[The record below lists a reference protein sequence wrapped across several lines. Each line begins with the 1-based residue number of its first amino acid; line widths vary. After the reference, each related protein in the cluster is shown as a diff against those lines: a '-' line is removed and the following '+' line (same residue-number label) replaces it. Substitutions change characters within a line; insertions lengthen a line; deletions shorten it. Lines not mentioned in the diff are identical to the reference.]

1 MFPKGKNQK
10 AIDAARLHM
19 NTYMLDSVRLSS
31 MLETYAPTTSEWAG
45 IACTGNDARGGP
57 VFGNNALAKGD
68 LYIQYRG
75 NRWLT
80 YAQTSKRL

>member
-19 NTYMLDSVRLSS
+19 NTFMLDS

-68 LYIQYRG
+68 LHIQYRG
-75 NRWLT
+75 NCWLT
-80 YAQTSKRL
+80 YAQTAKRL